1 MGFNVPFLYSAV
13 RRGVNESAA
22 KKFAKD
28 TEFAR
33 VLSQNLHVPFVQRIV
48 NLKQEVP
55 TDRGQTHLMSDT
67 GDEGVRWDGKRTYAH
82 DDPKGAIYPVVH
94 ASFPT
99 LVRNEAGGL
108 SDTTIEEAF
117 KAGNFISFNTAEEAK
132 RFSRDGPGDWHDKMF
147 GDSSKGQNILNDGGK
162 REEPSGGYRN
172 LLYGGN

>member
-1 MGFNVPFLYSAV
+1 MDEITV
-13 RRGVNESAA
+13 
-22 KKFAKD
+22 KKLAKD
-28 TEFAR
+28 TEWAR
-33 VLSQNLHVPFVQRIV
+33 VLSRNLHVPFVQRIL

-55 TDRGQTHLMSDT
+55 NLKAFQRKDKDGKLVDFPAGSSTHLMSDT

-82 DDPKGAIYPVVH
+82 DEPEGAIYPVVH

-108 SDTTIEEAF
+108 SKASLEDALR
-117 KAGNFISFNTAEEAK
+117 AGNFISFNTAEEAK
-132 RFSRDGPGDWHDKMF
+132 RFSSDWHDKMF
-147 GDSSKGQNILNDGGK
+147 SGFSKGQNILNDGGK